1 MKLLGLVFL
10 FLAAVSAVPA
20 KTGVKSYEGYKVFRA
35 LPSEEYQLAELLK
48 LQDVQSYD
56 FWSEISKHQPVD
68 IMATP
73 ESISEL
79 EAFFK
84 SHNIGYTTFMEDVEK
99 KIQDSAV
106 KSNVKSEIGSPRY
119 SLNWDD
125 YYRLDVIYEFFY
137 SLAADFPNLI
147 EVQTIGTSY
156 EGRDIIMAKVSSGGG
171 GTKPAMFV
179 DGTFHAREW
188 ISPATLTFAVREL
201 VENYAAH
208 PELVDNIDWFFVPVV
223 NPDGYEYTFTNDRLW
238 RKTRAPTQ
246 GTCTGTD
253 PNRNWDFH
261 WSGKETQILTKEKE
275 LKIQDSAVKSN
286 VKSEIGS
293 PRYSLNWDDYY
304 RLDVIYEFFYSLAAD
319 FPNLIEVQTIGTS
332 YEGRD
337 IIMAKVSSGGGGTK
351 PAMFVDGTFHARE
364 WISPATLTFAV
375 RELVENYAAH
385 PELVDNIDWFFV
397 PVVNPD
403 GYEYTF
409 TNDRLWRKTRA
420 PTQGTCT
427 GTDPN
432 RNWDFHWSEPGA
444 SDNTC
449 SQTYHGDSPFSEV
462 ETAALRDVML
472 ANLGQLKM
480 YVSLHSYSQLFLL
493 PWGYTTDLPDNY
505 ADQLSAANRAIAALT
520 AVSGTQYEAGTS
532 SNILYISSGSSRDWA
547 HGVGFIP
554 YSYTVEL
561 PDTGSSGFLLPPSE
575 IIPTG
580 TETWEAFKVLA
591 EIVAGLA

>member
-261 WSGKETQILTKEKE
+261 WS
-275 LKIQDSAVKSN
+275 
-286 VKSEIGS
+286 
-293 PRYSLNWDDYY
+293 
-304 RLDVIYEFFYSLAAD
+304 
-319 FPNLIEVQTIGTS
+319 
-332 YEGRD
+332 
-337 IIMAKVSSGGGGTK
+337 
-351 PAMFVDGTFHARE
+351 
-364 WISPATLTFAV
+364 
-375 RELVENYAAH
+375 
-385 PELVDNIDWFFV
+385 
-397 PVVNPD
+397 
-403 GYEYTF
+403 
-409 TNDRLWRKTRA
+409 
-420 PTQGTCT
+420 
-427 GTDPN
+427 
-432 RNWDFHWSEPGA
+432 EPGA

-532 SNILYISSGSSRDWA
+532 SNILYINSGSSKDWA
-547 HGVGFIP
+547 HGVGLIP
-554 YSYTVEL
+554 YSYVVEL

-580 TETWEAFKVLA
+580 TEMWEAFKVLA